1 MNTKPASPPQA
12 SHTWVALLSLVVAIA
27 VLAVKFWAYV
37 ETGSQAVFGDALES
51 IVNVVAAAFALGVL
65 AYAGR
70 PADRDHP
77 FGHGKVE
84 FFSAAFEGGLIFFAA
99 LLILWQAALTFWRGG
114 ELRDLDLGLWLTIA
128 AGLANGALGWFLV
141 RYGRQHR
148 SIAIEADGHHVLSDF
163 WTSAGVVVGLAL
175 VRFTGLVWIDPAVAA
190 LMGCWYHPLR
200 MPSLFHNRSLVLGGI
215 AVIAVVVACWFTSAT
230 PGLADPPV
238 ALHEDGD
245 VPKASAS
252 ESVERTVVE
261 IDPLEPEL
269 VASVNASSGAIC
281 LTVCTPDGQPVH
293 GVEVALFSPHDP
305 EPAGVASA
313 EGAGMIGDH
322 PTESD
327 AQGKCLFPLLEPGK
341 PYRLAVNVDAP
352 VFFEA
357 QPSPFQELDKTGHAS
372 RVRLNK
378 SFSMGSLA
386 KANVSAVIPVTANT
400 ITKTRLLVASGGTIR
415 GVVKGEWDQVTVNLN
430 RLYRSVR
437 STLSSKCETTFS
449 FDGIVPVGQLDVEF
463 QARRGDDYYF
473 GRCDRIALRDATAV
487 ELTLEPWDP
496 SSSIELSLE
505 ADGASETEVVPSVWI
520 KLLREVTPQIF
531 TDLVLVQGRRIRVHG
546 LFGARV
552 ISVQF
557 FSRSEGWLEPRVE
570 DIVGLR
576 AGQLIGPSHAIYVR
590 RKR

>member
-1 MNTKPASPPQA
+1 
-12 SHTWVALLSLVVAIA
+12 VALP
-27 VLAVKFWAYV
+27 WY
-37 ETGSQAVFGDALES
+37 
-51 IVNVVAAAFALGVL
+51 
-65 AYAGR
+65 
-70 PADRDHP
+70 
-77 FGHGKVE
+77 
-84 FFSAAFEGGLIFFAA
+84 
-99 LLILWQAALTFWRGG
+99 RGG
-114 ELRDLDLGLWLTIA
+114 
-128 AGLANGALGWFLV
+128 
-141 RYGRQHR
+141 
-148 SIAIEADGHHVLSDF
+148 
-163 WTSAGVVVGLAL
+163 
-175 VRFTGLVWIDPAVAA
+175 AVATERPEVA
-190 LMGCWYHPLR
+190 LPLNHPLR

-505 ADGASETEVVPSVWI
+505 ADGASETEMVPSVWI